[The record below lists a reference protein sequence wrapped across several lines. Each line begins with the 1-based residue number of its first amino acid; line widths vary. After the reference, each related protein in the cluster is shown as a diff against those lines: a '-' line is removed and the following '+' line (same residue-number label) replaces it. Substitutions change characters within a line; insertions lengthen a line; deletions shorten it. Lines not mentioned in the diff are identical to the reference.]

1 MGDLFEYQ
9 NILEAV
15 QAIARDLAEIKDKLC
30 RQPSQPSQPSQPDA
44 PAAEPAQPSRRKPKG
59 SRRWNDRDESDL
71 IAGIARGLDYG
82 TIADGLDRTPKAVE
96 NKISEMRAAGR
107 WPAKLN
113 TGGRL

>member
-15 QAIARDLAEIKDKLC
+15 QGIARDLAEIKAQLC
-30 RQPSQPSQPSQPDA
+30 AQPSQPAA
-44 PAAEPAQPSRRKPKG
+44 PAAEPAQPSRRKLKG
-59 SRRWNDRDESDL
+59 SRRWTDRDESDL
-71 IAGIARGLDYG
+71 IAGVARGLDYG

-107 WPAKLN
+107 WPA
-113 TGGRL
+113 RLASK

>member
-15 QAIARDLAEIKDKLC
+15 QAIARDLAEIKAQLC
-30 RQPSQPSQPSQPDA
+30 AQPSQPAA

-71 IAGIARGLDYG
+71 IAGVARGLDYG

-107 WPAKLN
+107 WSARLN